1 MLLALSVAAFV
12 AVSTH
17 TADAAGP
24 ATLVATLA
32 TPHAPHPVLAVLQE
46 QLQQEQEHAKGGVL
60 CQLCID
66 EVLALINEVLN
77 DILNGVILN
86 SCGKL
91 CGNIPN
97 NKTKELCTVA
107 CDIVGIKKLV
117 QYLNST
123 DPDEIYI
130 CSEIKLCGM
139 GNCTG
144 HGDGSTCLDI
154 TSITA
159 PPVVTIDAAVNVD
172 VAIDVKQAL
181 ATGMTRIQIIFP
193 PDKKGQSQ
201 VPDLRVDG
209 DMQHGAVQCCHTVM
223 QVPDLRVDGD
233 MQHGAVQCC
242 HAVMRVP
249 RCSHNVQQ
257 TDQLNINWPAGPQS
271 LQVQIPEQTLT
282 GVGNYSVS
290 VEICEGSCG
299 STKPNASPYDKK
311 DVKFQAVRHGPGP
324 APPTPPG
331 PAPPPGPPSN
341 DYEDPG
347 ASGTCHT
354 GETALQITGVPGSF
368 CSPSCSATSPCPAAP
383 AGSSAQG
390 QCVLEKPPSKTP
402 SNCALICKPGA
413 AGACPAKA
421 TCQSIQ
427 GTGICTYAN

>member
-1 MLLALSVAAFV
+1 MIKMLLALSVAAFV

-201 VPDLRVDG
+201 V
-209 DMQHGAVQCCHTVM
+209 
-223 QVPDLRVDGD
+223 
-233 MQHGAVQCC
+233 
-242 HAVMRVP
+242 
-249 RCSHNVQQ
+249 QQ

>member
-1 MLLALSVAAFV
+1 MIKMLLALSVAAFV

-201 VPDLRVDG
+201 V
-209 DMQHGAVQCCHTVM
+209 
-223 QVPDLRVDGD
+223 
-233 MQHGAVQCC
+233 
-242 HAVMRVP
+242 
-249 RCSHNVQQ
+249 QQ

-383 AGSSAQG
+383 VGSSAQG

>member
-1 MLLALSVAAFV
+1 MIKMLLALSVAAFV

-172 VAIDVKQAL
+172 VAIEVKQAL

-201 VPDLRVDG
+201 
-209 DMQHGAVQCCHTVM
+209 
-223 QVPDLRVDGD
+223 
-233 MQHGAVQCC
+233 
-242 HAVMRVP
+242 
-249 RCSHNVQQ
+249 VQQ